1 MKRSGLASLNIQL
14 ELSYY
19 LPLVNEVTSH
29 KTHTPLCTH
38 KARMALFHRPG
49 NPVPALDSFLSRQPL
64 LVGLLG
70 ELCEECH
77 RVPPTV
83 LVYLTGID

>member
-1 MKRSGLASLNIQL
+1 
-14 ELSYY
+14 
-19 LPLVNEVTSH
+19 
-29 KTHTPLCTH
+29 
-38 KARMALFHRPG
+38 MALFHRPG